1 MNIDLLNLIASISA
15 AVTFC
20 AMANWYA
27 AVWAIIAAIAYIRIL
42 GYRK

>member
-1 MNIDLLNLIASISA
+1 MNIDHLNLIASIA
-15 AVTFC
+15 ATVVFC
-20 AMANWYA
+20 AMANWHA